1 MNSNHGLK
9 RNGRERVQPR
19 WQEVDNMAGHHTHLS
34 SFVCFRNYLQFKWS
48 QCSTLTLSTPSQHLL
63 TVYSLASILSTHR
76 LFGVRQE
83 ETWKFLSLWVLLK
96 NNYSGL
102 KCVCPYLENQIPEC
116 IYQAQAFWKTRTLNP
131 LVQKQLNWTLG
142 TKGKKNPLEK
152 NQPPRP
158 MKREVSKLVRPAD
171 LSFVKGQL
179 VSRTNCAPK

>member
-1 MNSNHGLK
+1 MITVLNPHPLHP
-9 RNGRERVQPR
+9 QP
-19 WQEVDNMAGHHTHLS
+19 AFTHS
-34 SFVCFRNYLQFKWS
+34 LQFTK
-48 QCSTLTLSTPSQHLL
+48 
-63 TVYSLASILSTHR
+63 
-76 LFGVRQE
+76 
-83 ETWKFLSLWVLLK
+83 
-96 NNYSGL
+96 
-102 KCVCPYLENQIPEC
+102 YLEHSQTLWGTSSRKKKHGSSYPFEFFKKIIIQASNVCVLIWRTQIPEC

>member
-1 MNSNHGLK
+1 MD
-9 RNGRERVQPR
+9 GREFNQDDKRLITWRVITPISPVLCAFEITSNLNAHSAQPSPSPPP
-19 WQEVDNMAGHHTHLS
+19 AS
-34 SFVCFRNYLQFKWS
+34 IYSQF
-48 QCSTLTLSTPSQHLL
+48 
-63 TVYSLASILSTHR
+63 TVYQVSWALTDSLGYVKQKHGSSYPFEFFKKIIIQASN
-76 LFGVRQE
+76 VC
-83 ETWKFLSLWVLLK
+83 VLIWRT
-96 NNYSGL
+96 
-102 KCVCPYLENQIPEC
+102 QIPEC

-158 MKREVSKLVRPAD
+158 MKCEVSKLVRPAD

>member
-1 MNSNHGLK
+1 
-9 RNGRERVQPR
+9 
-19 WQEVDNMAGHHTHLS
+19 MAGHHTHLS

-63 TVYSLASILSTHR
+63 TVYQVSWALTDSLGYVKKKHGSSYPFEFFKKIIIQASN
-76 LFGVRQE
+76 VC
-83 ETWKFLSLWVLLK
+83 VLIWRT
-96 NNYSGL
+96 
-102 KCVCPYLENQIPEC
+102 QIPEC

-152 NQPPRP
+152 NQSPRP
-158 MKREVSKLVRPAD
+158 MKREVSKLVMPAD